1 MGQYFN
7 SKLFNPEAFAKY
19 VNTIPN
25 VRRDELAKSGAIG
38 FNALA
43 RAALATQTGS
53 LFATVPYYGRISG
66 TTSQNNDGAT
76 DIISSKLSTFEQGF
90 VTASRMDSWTEIS
103 FSKNITSGVN
113 FMDEV
118 GKQIATYKE
127 EVRQTMILAM
137 LKGIFSMSTS
147 GNTVRAR
154 AAKEFVEKHTY
165 DASNVSGVAP
175 EALNSAIQ
183 KACGDNKSIFKL
195 VIMHSSV
202 ATNLENQK
210 LLKFM
215 TYTDANGITRDLGLA
230 TWNGR
235 LVLIDDNMPTEE
247 VAASGDDPAYTKYT
261 SYVLGEGSIILDSI
275 GDANPYEM
283 NRDPRT
289 NGGEDTLYVR
299 DRYICGFDGLS
310 FVKPVSITAS
320 ASNSDLE
327 DGDNWAIINNGTEA
341 ISTKSIAIARLITRG

>member
-165 DASNVSGVAP
+165 DEIVSN
-175 EALNSAIQ
+175 LI
-183 KACGDNKSIFKL
+183 
-195 VIMHSSV
+195 
-202 ATNLENQK
+202 
-210 LLKFM
+210 
-215 TYTDANGITRDLGLA
+215 
-230 TWNGR
+230 R
-235 LVLIDDNMPTEE
+235 L
-247 VAASGDDPAYTKYT
+247 
-261 SYVLGEGSIILDSI
+261 
-275 GDANPYEM
+275 
-283 NRDPRT
+283 
-289 NGGEDTLYVR
+289 
-299 DRYICGFDGLS
+299 
-310 FVKPVSITAS
+310 
-320 ASNSDLE
+320 
-327 DGDNWAIINNGTEA
+327 
-341 ISTKSIAIARLITRG
+341 